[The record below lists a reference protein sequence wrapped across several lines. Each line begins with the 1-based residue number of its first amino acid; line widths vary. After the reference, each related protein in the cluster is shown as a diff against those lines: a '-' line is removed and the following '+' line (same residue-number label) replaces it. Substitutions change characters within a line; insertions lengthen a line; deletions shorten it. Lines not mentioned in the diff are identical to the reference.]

1 LSGPQ
6 SDVEEITWQVRW
18 EEGADRDIGR
28 WKEHTNTPGKKMK
41 RRRKMKLQLVKRTA
55 SDHGRCT
62 QHSSLGW
69 MLCCSELREGKVFG
83 EWGLASRSLE
93 AGTQA
98 SPRLI
103 NIALPRINV

>member
-1 LSGPQ
+1 
-6 SDVEEITWQVRW
+6 
-18 EEGADRDIGR
+18 
-28 WKEHTNTPGKKMK
+28 
-41 RRRKMKLQLVKRTA
+41 
-55 SDHGRCT
+55 
-62 QHSSLGW
+62 